1 MITKAITFNIDSILQ
16 GFKQFIQILV
26 EIEIIVSK

>member
-1 MITKAITFNIDSILQ
+1 MITKAITFNIDNILH

-26 EIEIIVSK
+26 ELEIIISR